1 VNLVLIKG
9 KIATDES
16 KENDST
22 RPYVSTTS
30 DIMLSAQNLRGG
42 IIGTPATGG
51 QTLPVP
57 HEVAQSEVHDFYLP
71 LVY

>member
-42 IIGTPATGG
+42 IIGTSATGG

-57 HEVAQSEVHDFYLP
+57 HEVA
-71 LVY
+71 